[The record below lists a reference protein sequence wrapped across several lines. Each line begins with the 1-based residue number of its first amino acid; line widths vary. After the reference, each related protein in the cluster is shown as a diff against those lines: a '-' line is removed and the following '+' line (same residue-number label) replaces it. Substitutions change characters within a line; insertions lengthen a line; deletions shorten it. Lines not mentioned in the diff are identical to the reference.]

1 MGIPMYQHCK
11 GWVCVNAQNNVA
23 AILEALKNGAFYSST
38 GPEIRDFAIEDGVAR
53 VACSPCAHI
62 DFLYGGFPSRV
73 VRGDGIETAECKVPE
88 GTRYLRARVV
98 DAQGQRAWTNPIFLA
113 E

>member
-1 MGIPMYQHCK
+1 M
-11 GWVCVNAQNNVA
+11 
-23 AILEALKNGAFYSST
+23 
-38 GPEIRDFAIEDGVAR
+38 
-53 VACSPCAHI
+53 
-62 DFLYGGFPSRV
+62 
-73 VRGDGIETAECKVPE
+73 RGDGIETAECKVPE